1 MMDVTVSA
9 LGAVSALVIAIIL
22 ILKKVP
28 PAYGMVAGALIGGLI
43 GGADITNTVTL
54 MMEGAKG
61 IIPAVLRILAAGVLA
76 GVLIESG
83 AASSIAETIVKK
95 LGETR
100 ALLALAVATMI
111 LTAVGVFIDV
121 AVITVSPIALAIAK
135 RAKLSKTAILLA
147 MIGGGK
153 AGNIMSP
160 NPNAIAASDAF
171 HVPLTS
177 IMAAGIIPAIF
188 GLIVTYVIAKKLVN
202 KGSAITSAELDT
214 TNQTNMPLF
223 ITAIIAPL
231 VTIILLALRPTLDIA
246 IDPMVALPIGGIIG
260 AIAMKKTKKINEYA
274 ISGLSKMS
282 GVAIMLLGT
291 GTLAGI
297 IANSTL
303 KDVVINA
310 LTSSGLPAYL
320 LAPVSGIFMSAATA
334 STTAGTAVASGVF
347 GPTILGLG
355 ISALAGA
362 AMIHAGATVLDHL
375 PHGSF
380 FHATAGSVN
389 MDIKERLKVMPYET
403 LVGLTLA
410 IISTLVFGVFKL
422 FS

>member
-1 MMDVTVSA
+1 MDVTVSA
-9 LGAVSALVIAIIL
+9 LGAVSALLIAIIL

-43 GGADITNTVTL
+43 GGVDITNTVAF
-54 MMEGAKG
+54 MMEGAKD
-61 IIPAVLRILAAGVLA
+61 IIPAVLRIMAAGVLA

-83 AASSIAETIVKK
+83 AALSIAETIIKK
-95 LGETR
+95 LGESR
-100 ALLALAVATMI
+100 ALLALSIAVMI
-111 LTAVGVFIDV
+111 LTTVGVFIDV

-135 RAKLSKTAILLA
+135 RAQLSKTAILLA

-171 HVPLTS
+171 GVPLTS
-177 IMAAGIIPAIF
+177 MMAAGIIPAIF
-188 GLIVTYVIAKKLVN
+188 GLAVTYFLAKRLVN
-202 KGSAITSAELDT
+202 KGSSVGNQDT
-214 TNQTNMPLF
+214 EMADQKIPLF
-223 ITAIIAPL
+223 ITALIAPL
-231 VTIILLALRPTLDIA
+231 VTIILLALRPLCNIS
-246 IDPMVALPIGGIIG
+246 IDPMVALPAGGIIG
-260 AIAMKKTKKINEYA
+260 AIAMKKTKNINEYA

-297 IANSTL
+297 ISNSAL
-303 KDVVINA
+303 KDVFISA
-310 LTSSGLPAYL
+310 LNSSGLPAFL

-347 GPTILGLG
+347 SSTILGLG

-362 AMIHAGATVLDHL
+362 AMIHAGSTVLDHL

-389 MDIKERLKVMPYET
+389 MDIKERLKLMPYESI
-403 LVGLTLA
+403 VGLTLA
-410 IISTLVFGVFKL
+410 IISTLIFGVFKL
-422 FS
+422 FG

>member
-1 MMDVTVSA
+1 MDVTVSA
-9 LGAVSALVIAIIL
+9 LGAVSALLIAIIL

-43 GGADITNTVTL
+43 GGVDITNTVAF
-54 MMEGAKG
+54 MMEGAKD
-61 IIPAVLRILAAGVLA
+61 IIPAVLRIMAAGVLA

-83 AASSIAETIVKK
+83 AALSIAETIIKK
-95 LGETR
+95 LGESR
-100 ALLALAVATMI
+100 ALLALSIAVMI
-111 LTAVGVFIDV
+111 LTTVGVFIDV

-135 RAKLSKTAILLA
+135 RAQLSKTAILLA

-171 HVPLTS
+171 GIPLTS
-177 IMAAGIIPAIF
+177 MMAAGIIPAIF
-188 GLIVTYVIAKKLVN
+188 GLAVTYFLAKRLVN
-202 KGSAITSAELDT
+202 KGSSVGNQDT
-214 TNQTNMPLF
+214 EMTDQKIPLF
-223 ITAIIAPL
+223 ITALIAPL
-231 VTIILLALRPTLDIA
+231 VTIILLALRPLCNIS
-246 IDPMVALPIGGIIG
+246 IDPMVALPAGGIIG
-260 AIAMKKTKKINEYA
+260 AIAMKKTRNINEYA

-297 IANSTL
+297 ISNSAL
-303 KDVVINA
+303 KDVFISA
-310 LTSSGLPAYL
+310 LNSSGLPAFL

-347 GPTILGLG
+347 SSTILGLG

-362 AMIHAGATVLDHL
+362 AMIHAGSTVLDHL

-389 MDIKERLKVMPYET
+389 MDIKERLKLMPYESI
-403 LVGLTLA
+403 VGLTLA
-410 IISTLVFGVFKL
+410 IISTLIFGVFKL
-422 FS
+422 FG

>member
-1 MMDVTVSA
+1 MDVTVSA
-9 LGAVSALVIAIIL
+9 LGAVSALLIAIIL

-43 GGADITNTVTL
+43 GGVDITNTVAF
-54 MMEGAKG
+54 MMEGAKD
-61 IIPAVLRILAAGVLA
+61 IIPAVLRIMAAGVLA

-83 AASSIAETIVKK
+83 AALSIAETIIKK
-95 LGETR
+95 LGESR
-100 ALLALAVATMI
+100 ALLALSIAVMI
-111 LTAVGVFIDV
+111 LTTVGVFIDV

-135 RAKLSKTAILLA
+135 RAQLSKTAILLA

-171 HVPLTS
+171 GVPLTS
-177 IMAAGIIPAIF
+177 MMAAGIIPAIF
-188 GLIVTYVIAKKLVN
+188 GLAVTYFLAKRLVN
-202 KGSAITSAELDT
+202 KGSSVRNEDT
-214 TNQTNMPLF
+214 EMADQKIPLF
-223 ITAIIAPL
+223 ITALIAPL
-231 VTIILLALRPTLDIA
+231 VTIILLALRPLCNIS
-246 IDPMVALPIGGIIG
+246 IDPMVALPAGGIIG
-260 AIAMKKTKKINEYA
+260 AIAMKKTKNINEYA

-297 IANSTL
+297 ISNSAL
-303 KDVVINA
+303 KDVFISA
-310 LTSSGLPAYL
+310 LNSSGLPAFL

-347 GPTILGLG
+347 SSTILGLG

-362 AMIHAGATVLDHL
+362 AMIHAGSTVLDHL

-389 MDIKERLKVMPYET
+389 MDIKERLKLMPYESI
-403 LVGLTLA
+403 VGLTLA
-410 IISTLVFGVFKL
+410 IISTLIFGVFKL
-422 FS
+422 FG

>member
-1 MMDVTVSA
+1 MDVTVSA
-9 LGAVSALVIAIIL
+9 LGAVSALLIAIIL

-43 GGADITNTVTL
+43 GGVDITNTVAF
-54 MMEGAKG
+54 MMEGAKD
-61 IIPAVLRILAAGVLA
+61 IIPAVLRIMAAGVLA

-83 AASSIAETIVKK
+83 AALSIAETIIKK
-95 LGETR
+95 LGESR
-100 ALLALAVATMI
+100 ALLALSIAVMI
-111 LTAVGVFIDV
+111 LTTVGVFIDV

-135 RAKLSKTAILLA
+135 RAQLSKTAILLA

-171 HVPLTS
+171 GVPLTS
-177 IMAAGIIPAIF
+177 MMAAGIIPAIF
-188 GLIVTYVIAKKLVN
+188 GLAVTYFLAKRLVN
-202 KGSAITSAELDT
+202 KGSSVRNEDT
-214 TNQTNMPLF
+214 EMADQKIPLF
-223 ITAIIAPL
+223 ITALIAPL
-231 VTIILLALRPTLDIA
+231 VTIILLALRPLCNIS
-246 IDPMVALPIGGIIG
+246 IDPMVALPAGGIIG
-260 AIAMKKTKKINEYA
+260 AIAMKKTRNINEYA

-297 IANSTL
+297 ISNSAL
-303 KDVVINA
+303 KDVFISA
-310 LTSSGLPAYL
+310 LNSSGLPAFL

-347 GPTILGLG
+347 SSTILGLG

-362 AMIHAGATVLDHL
+362 AMIHAGSTVLDHL

-389 MDIKERLKVMPYET
+389 MDIKERLKLMPYESII
-403 LVGLTLA
+403 GLTLA
-410 IISTLVFGVFKL
+410 VISTLIFGVFKL
-422 FS
+422 FG

>member
-1 MMDVTVSA
+1 MDVTVSA
-9 LGAVSALVIAIIL
+9 LGAVSALIIAIIL

-43 GGADITNTVTL
+43 GGVNITNTVAF
-54 MMEGAKG
+54 MMEGAKD
-61 IIPAVLRILAAGVLA
+61 IIPAVLRIMAAGVLA

-83 AASSIAETIVKK
+83 AALSIAETIIKK
-95 LGETR
+95 LGESH
-100 ALLALAVATMI
+100 ALLALSIAVMI
-111 LTAVGVFIDV
+111 LTTVGVFIDV

-135 RAKLSKTAILLA
+135 RAQLSKTAILLA

-171 HVPLTS
+171 GVPLTS
-177 IMAAGIIPAIF
+177 MMAAGIIPAIF
-188 GLIVTYVIAKKLVN
+188 GLAVTYFLAKRLVN
-202 KGSAITSAELDT
+202 KGSSVRNEDT
-214 TNQTNMPLF
+214 EMADQKIPLF
-223 ITAIIAPL
+223 ITALIAPL
-231 VTIILLALRPTLDIA
+231 VTIILLALRPLCNIS
-246 IDPMVALPIGGIIG
+246 IDPMVALPAGGIIG
-260 AIAMKKTKKINEYA
+260 AIAMKKTKNINEYA

-297 IANSTL
+297 ISNSAL
-303 KDVVINA
+303 KDVFISA
-310 LTSSGLPAYL
+310 LNSSGLPAFL

-347 GPTILGLG
+347 SSTILGLG

-362 AMIHAGATVLDHL
+362 AMIHAGSTVLDHL

-389 MDIKERLKVMPYET
+389 MDIKERLKLMPYESI
-403 LVGLTLA
+403 VGLTLA
-410 IISTLVFGVFKL
+410 IISTLIFGVFKL
-422 FS
+422 FG